1 MNDPSGLITWTGSS
15 KVLKSETQP
24 DGSERKW
31 YAEADPADIG
41 AGGHAE
47 KYVQTTVNL
56 GLAKA
61 ITDNSVI
68 KIGDYL
74 VTNGKMS
81 FVVEIDDVLVAKETV
96 KNLVEV
102 RATLE
107 DGDWV
112 KPSDGEID
120 FKNGKVI
127 VTPNKGGASGFA
139 RVKIPAS

>member
-1 MNDPSGLITWTGSS
+1 MPRRSGRTTSPARWGTGG
-15 KVLKSETQP
+15 T
-24 DGSERKW
+24 
-31 YAEADPADIG
+31 AAG
-41 AGGHAE
+41 AA
-47 KYVQTTVNL
+47 KYIQTTVDL
-56 GLAKA
+56 GLGKA
-61 ITDNSVI
+61 ITDKSVI

-81 FVVEIDDVLVAKETV
+81 FVVEIDDVVVAKETV

-120 FKNGKVI
+120 FKDGKVI

-139 RVKIPAS
+139 RVRIPPAG